1 MVIQHNISAF
11 NTNRQLGIV
20 TGLQASSTEKLS
32 SGYKIN
38 RSADNAAGLSISE
51 KMRKQIRGLDRGA
64 VHIEDG
70 ISYAQVADGALNEV
84 HDMLQRINELA
95 VQSANGTNS
104 ATDRQ
109 HIDDEVQALKAE
121 MERVFKTT
129 SFNEKKIWEE
139 NVVID
144 KNVVGQI
151 SVQSTTIATPS
162 TQTLK
167 IDNDSFGLLP
177 ANSPY
182 RDPWT
187 DYHTFENNSSYY
199 TIHADDDGVNLS
211 WSAFNGTAYK
221 TRTITWNELRD
232 NGFQFNIGDY
242 FENKDSD
249 GNEITDPAKQL
260 LDSNGDAK
268 FDFSVALN
276 VKGGATNEQIATAID
291 GTTMRQS
298 LSTSRTAA
306 TFQDEGNTLSS
317 NGVRL
322 YSQSFVYAAAYAD
335 SVLAKA
341 KGTAGYDFENPS
353 DSFIEPVKNASGGN
367 MTKIPNKGANLAAAR
382 ASTDGWEFAFQAA
395 GLGRLTA
402 KPSQCSYYSN
412 DTAATP
418 VPSITPMST
427 TSVGWTGRD
436 ADDINVFWNPS
447 YSTYPNYNPT
457 EKHWYAST
465 RHISGGTG
473 TLGDVMNTL
482 TGTEGLLSKT
492 IVDGPTGNKGATDA
506 GGHVYITFDI
516 TSDTDYT
523 YGRDA
528 DGNPLS
534 SNIVGTFT
542 LAFDVT
548 ATDTEQSILDKLN
561 AAFNDNTLFDLN
573 FTNTNKITGTV
584 ANSGYKPSTMLKN
597 DYLPEDRT
605 LDIDLN
611 IHSGDET
618 TDKIFLNYECLRLK
632 TIGLSDTNV
641 LTQNSA
647 VDAIDEIASALEIIS
662 AQRSMFGSYQNRMER
677 AYNIDKNSS
686 ENSQYAESQI
696 RDTDMAEEMV
706 NYSKLN
712 ILGQAGQSMLA
723 QANQKNQGI
732 LSLLN

>member
-1 MVIQHNISAF
+1 MVIQHNISAS
-11 NTNRQLGIV
+11 NTNRQLGII

-38 RSADNAAGLSISE
+38 RSADDAAGLSISE

-64 VHIEDG
+64 VNIEDG

-95 VQSANGTNS
+95 VQAANGTNS

-109 HIDDEVQALKAE
+109 YINDEVQALKSE

-139 NVVID
+139 NIVID
-144 KNVVGQI
+144 KNVVGQV
-151 SVQSTTIATPS
+151 SVQSTTIATPH
-162 TQTLK
+162 TQALQ
-167 IDNDSFGLLP
+167 IDNASFGLLP
-177 ANSPY
+177 ASTPY
-182 RDPWT
+182 QSSSVLSHHF
-187 DYHTFENNSSYY
+187 YNSSSSYK
-199 TIHADDDGVNLS
+199 ILADDNGVNLS
-211 WSAFNGTAYK
+211 WSAFNGTTYK
-221 TRTITWNELRD
+221 TKTITWKELRD

-276 VKGGATNEQIATAID
+276 VTAGATNEQIATAINN
-291 GTTMRQS
+291 TYMTQS
-298 LSTSRTAA
+298 LSSSSS
-306 TFQDEGNTLSS
+306 FQDEGNTL
-317 NGVRL
+317 NPAGFRVV
-322 YSQSFVYAAAYAD
+322 SQSFVYAAAYAD
-335 SVLAKA
+335 SVLAKD
-341 KGTAGYDFENPS
+341 KGTTGYDFENPS
-353 DSFIEPVKNASGGN
+353 DVFIEPVKNASGGN
-367 MTKIPNKGANLAAAR
+367 ITKIPNKGANLTTAR

-402 KPSQCSYYSN
+402 KTARCGYYSY
-412 DTAATP
+412 DTSVTP
-418 VPSITPMST
+418 NPSITPYST
-427 TSVGWTGRD
+427 SSVTWTGRD
-436 ADDINVFWNPS
+436 ANDNGVFWEPDYSVYPS
-447 YSTYPNYNPT
+447 YSNPR
-457 EKHWYAST
+457 EKHWYAS
-465 RHISGGTG
+465 RLDIPKGTG
-473 TLGDVMNTL
+473 TLGDVMGTL
-482 TGTEGLLSKT
+482 TGTRGLLSKT
-492 IVDGPTGNKGATDA
+492 IVDGATGNKGATDA
-506 GGHVYITFDI
+506 GGCVYLTFDI

-523 YGRDA
+523 YGTDA
-528 DGNPLS
+528 SGNPLT
-534 SNIVGTFT
+534 SNKVGTFT
-542 LAFDVT
+542 LAFDVS
-548 ATDTEQSILDKLN
+548 ATDTEQSILNKLN
-561 AAFNDNTLFDLN
+561 TAFNDNTLFDLN
-573 FTNTNKITGTV
+573 FTNSNKMSGSV
-584 ANSGYKPSTMLKN
+584 SNSRYNPSTMLKN
-597 DYLPEDRT
+597 DFLPEDRI

-647 VDAIDEIASALEIIS
+647 LDAIDEVASALEIIS
-662 AQRSMFGSYQNRMER
+662 AQRSLFGSYQNRMEH